1 MWNYTINLQNPLKLL
16 KAQEPLFT
24 GDKAAHTLSL
34 TITDG
39 ASPFPLEG
47 YTLRGYFLRS
57 DGDTV
62 FLTGST
68 ASNTATLTLP
78 ESCYAVSGAFTL
90 VVKAASKDQVRTLLA
105 VSGNVLDSTTD
116 SVIDPE
122 NAIPSLSDLLAQI
135 DKMEQASARASAA
148 AESAETIAQSVSDKL
163 NRGELNGRGLTI
175 LGYYDTL
182 EALTASVT
190 ALSAGDCYGIGAAA
204 PYDLYVYDGVDGIW
218 RSNGS
223 LSGIPAGGSK
233 GQVLTKAS
241 DTAEDT
247 AWANPPVTSV
257 NGSTGDVVL
266 ELSKPKLEEHA
277 ASSFGWWMEPD
288 TWTPLMKY
296 TMTESGIYLIVFRMA
311 LVQAVSSQMLAGIG
325 LKDVYTAKQSV
336 VTGIAGAQT
345 TVVGAFQVTAGDE
358 ICCSIC
364 GDTAGTYTLSEA
376 WVSLVKLG

>member
-39 ASPFPLEG
+39 ASAFPLEG

-116 SVIDPE
+116 SVIDPG
-122 NAIPSLSDLLAQI
+122 NAIPSLSELLAQI

-148 AESAETIAQSVSDKL
+148 AEDAETIAQSVSDKL
-163 NRGELNGRGLTI
+163 NRGELNGRADHSRLLRYAG
-175 LGYYDTL
+175 
-182 EALTASVT
+182 
-190 ALSAGDCYGIGAAA
+190 SADRKRHRPFCRR
-204 PYDLYVYDGVDGIW
+204 LL
-218 RSNGS
+218 RHRRRFS
-223 LSGIPAGGSK
+223 L
-233 GQVLTKAS
+233 
-241 DTAEDT
+241 
-247 AWANPPVTSV
+247 
-257 NGSTGDVVL
+257 
-266 ELSKPKLEEHA
+266 
-277 ASSFGWWMEPD
+277 
-288 TWTPLMKY
+288 
-296 TMTESGIYLIVFRMA
+296 
-311 LVQAVSSQMLAGIG
+311 
-325 LKDVYTAKQSV
+325 
-336 VTGIAGAQT
+336 
-345 TVVGAFQVTAGDE
+345 
-358 ICCSIC
+358 
-364 GDTAGTYTLSEA
+364 
-376 WVSLVKLG
+376 